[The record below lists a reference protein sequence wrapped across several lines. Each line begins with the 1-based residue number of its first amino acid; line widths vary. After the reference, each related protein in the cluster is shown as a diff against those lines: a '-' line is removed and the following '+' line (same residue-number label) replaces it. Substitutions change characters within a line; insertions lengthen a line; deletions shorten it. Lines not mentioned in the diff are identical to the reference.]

1 MRKHQVCRRERHE
14 PTAENEKNAKST
26 VENTRILLH
35 NQKIPEIL
43 PQKILSPGKE
53 PLKFPFLL
61 SLHCGSSPGVLK
73 LIQSFGPACSQ
84 GRGPDIECF
93 ISILDRGI
101 SMKIQ
106 KDTSKAI
113 RPMIRKLLWPY
124 RGNLKERP
132 CPIIR
137 SNKE

>member
-73 LIQSFGPACSQ
+73 LIQSFGPRLFT
-84 GRGPDIECF
+84 GKRIGHRMFHIHF
-93 ISILDRGI
+93 R
-101 SMKIQ
+101 
-106 KDTSKAI
+106 
-113 RPMIRKLLWPY
+113 
-124 RGNLKERP
+124 
-132 CPIIR
+132 
-137 SNKE
+137 